1 LSPLPLETER
11 LRLRPATLDDLHAW
25 HAISID
31 AEQAWFGEASSTLDD
46 TLVRLQRHIAHQA
59 RHGFAIWAV
68 ELAETSEIIG
78 RAGLNHLEDG
88 PEIEVGYAFL
98 RPRWRHGYATE
109 AAQASIAFG
118 FDELRLERIV
128 AVTLPDNRASRRVM
142 EKCGLTYVGVATV
155 FGQSHVKYAIARN

>member
-11 LRLRPATLDDLHAW
+11 LRLRPATLDDLEAW

-31 AEQAWFGEASSTLDD
+31 AEQAWFGEATSTLDD
-46 TLVRLQRHIAHQA
+46 TSGRLRRHIAHQA
-59 RHGFAIWAV
+59 RHGFALWAV
-68 ELAETSEIIG
+68 ELAATGETIG

-98 RPRWRHGYATE
+98 RPCWGRGYATE
-109 AAQASIAFG
+109 AARASITFG
-118 FDELRLERIV
+118 FEELRIERIV

-142 EKCGLTYVGVATV
+142 EKCGLACVGVATV
-155 FGQSHVKYAIARN
+155 FGHPHVKYAITRN